1 MDLSKIKPETIKQQ
15 DELEKDQLGTLK
27 ISRHYQDN
35 REKII
40 QALRQSK
47 VKINRAKKLK
57 KSIKNIFQ
65 LAQDIKKK
73 NAKAKPKPGK
83 SLKEFL
89 DHAAAAEL
97 KEDMYNLQDLKLID
111 LESIRD
117 FIKFVAPIITK
128 KDKGLSDIF
137 STWQSTLERI
147 IEDFPRTFDDYAK
160 EVIKEIL
167 DAIFE
172 LDDEAKEY
180 IDKLE
185 LATSPFWSS
194 DLTIAVK
201 PIDGDYENT

>member
-1 MDLSKIKPETIKQQ
+1 MDLSKIKPETVKQ

-27 ISRHYQDN
+27 VSRRYQDN

-57 KSIKNIFQ
+57 KSVKNIFQ

-73 NAKAKPKPGK
+73 NEKEKPGK
-83 SLKEFL
+83 NLKEFL
-89 DHAAAAEL
+89 DSVAVEL
-97 KEDMYNLQDLKLID
+97 KEDMYNLQDLTLD
-111 LESIRD
+111 NLESIRD
-117 FIKFVAPIITK
+117 FIKFITPIIIK
-128 KDKGLSDIF
+128 KDKELSDIF
-137 STWQSTLERI
+137 NTWQSTLDRV

-180 IDKLE
+180 IDKLK

-194 DLTIAVK
+194 DLDIAIAVK
-201 PIDGDYENT
+201 PTDGDYENT